1 MNINEIKQQYPL
13 LQKVSDHYA
22 FEMYK
27 NIMSEQMITEFLY
40 TVDPEITAK
49 QIIKQAGYGVH
60 INHSKNK
67 ITLTF
72 DTLTKDYLDKV
83 NKVMDKFGWYPS
95 YIDNKN
101 GGKYLTNIDHFIG
114 KHEIV
119 IEYEAKYD
127 TQAKLDSKYV
137 YHLTPDILYPKI
149 KISGLTPKSQS
160 KLSNH
165 PERIYLLNPTD
176 DDDMETIAITLWN
189 SISNSKLKNSIGDYY
204 LLRIDT
210 SKLPNHKFFED
221 PNSISENEIHE
232 AIRKAAIDLS
242 IVPMMCGS
250 SFKNKGVQT
259 ALDAVCRYLPSPIGP
274 RMLRRIIPARVH

>member
-221 PNSISENEIHE
+221 PNFWMGNGAVWTYQPDET
-232 AIRKAAIDLS
+232 
-242 IVPMMCGS
+242 CGWLNTG
-250 SFKNKGVQT
+250 KY
-259 ALDAVCRYLPSPIGP
+259 R
-274 RMLRRIIPARVH
+274 

>member
-27 NIMSEQMITEFLY
+27 NIMSEQIITEFLY
-40 TVDPEITAK
+40 TMDPELTAK

-60 INHSKNK
+60 IDHSKNK

-83 NKVMDKFGWYPS
+83 NKVIDKFGWYPS
-95 YIDNKN
+95 YIDDKN
-101 GGKYLTNIDHFIG
+101 GGKYSTNIDNFIG
-114 KHEIV
+114 EHEIV
-119 IEYEAKYD
+119 IGYEAKYD
-127 TQAKLDSKYV
+127 TQAKLDSKHI

-176 DDDMETIAITLWN
+176 DDDMETIAITLWD

-221 PNSISENEIHE
+221 PNFWIGNGAVWTYQNIPPSVISVDKLITVNYNPIISEGYEI
-232 AIRKAAIDLS
+232 ANKRRNK
-242 IVPMMCGS
+242 
-250 SFKNKGVQT
+250 FKEKYDKTTVNKK
-259 ALDAVCRYLPSPIGP
+259 RN
-274 RMLRRIIPARVH
+274 

>member
-221 PNSISENEIHE
+221 PNFWMGNGAVWTYQNIPPSAISVDKLITVNYNPVISEGYEI
-232 AIRKAAIDLS
+232 ANKRRNK
-242 IVPMMCGS
+242 
-250 SFKNKGVQT
+250 FKEKYDKTTVNKK
-259 ALDAVCRYLPSPIGP
+259 RN
-274 RMLRRIIPARVH
+274 

>member
-1 MNINEIKQQYPL
+1 MNVSEIKQQYPY

-27 NIMSEQMITEFLY
+27 NIMSEQIITEFLY
-40 TVDPEITAK
+40 TVHPEITAK
-49 QIIKQAGYGVH
+49 QVVKQAGYGIY
-60 INHSKNK
+60 INHSENK

-72 DTLTKDYLDKV
+72 DTLTKEYLDKV

-101 GGKYLTNIDHFIG
+101 GGKYSTNIDNFIG

-127 TQAKLDSKYV
+127 TQAKLDSKYL

-176 DDDMETIAITLWN
+176 DDDMEEIAITLWN
-189 SISNSKLKNSIGDYY
+189 SISNNKLKDSIGDYY

-221 PNSISENEIHE
+221 PNFWMGNGAVWTYQNVSPSIISIDKLININPNPIISEGYEI
-232 AIRKAAIDLS
+232 ADKRRNK
-242 IVPMMCGS
+242 
-250 SFKNKGVQT
+250 FKENYDKTTVYKK
-259 ALDAVCRYLPSPIGP
+259 RS
-274 RMLRRIIPARVH
+274 

>member
-1 MNINEIKQQYPL
+1 MNVSEIKQQYPY

-27 NIMSEQMITEFLY
+27 NIMSEQIITEFLY
-40 TVDPEITAK
+40 TVHPEIIVK
-49 QIIKQAGYGVH
+49 QVVKQAGYGIH
-60 INHSKNK
+60 INHSENK
-67 ITLTF
+67 IILTF
-72 DTLTKDYLDKV
+72 DTLTKEYLDKV

-101 GGKYLTNIDHFIG
+101 GGKYSTNIDNFID

-119 IEYEAKYD
+119 IGYEAKYD
-127 TQAKLDSKYV
+127 THAKLDSKYL

-176 DDDMETIAITLWN
+176 DDDMEEIAITLWN
-189 SISNSKLKNSIGDYY
+189 SISNNKLKGSIGDYY

-221 PNSISENEIHE
+221 PNFWMGNGAVWTYQNIPPSVISVDKLINVNPNPVISEGYEVANK
-232 AIRKAAIDLS
+232 RRNR
-242 IVPMMCGS
+242 
-250 SFKNKGVQT
+250 FKENYDKTTVNKK
-259 ALDAVCRYLPSPIGP
+259 RS
-274 RMLRRIIPARVH
+274 

>member
-1 MNINEIKQQYPL
+1 MNVSEIKQQYPY

-27 NIMSEQMITEFLY
+27 NIMSEQIITEFLY
-40 TVDPEITAK
+40 TVHPEITAK
-49 QIIKQAGYGVH
+49 QVVKQAGYGIY
-60 INHSKNK
+60 INHSENK

-72 DTLTKDYLDKV
+72 DTLTKEYLDKV

-101 GGKYLTNIDHFIG
+101 GGKYSTNIDNFIG

-127 TQAKLDSKYV
+127 TQAKLDSKYL

-176 DDDMETIAITLWN
+176 DDDMEEIAITLWN
-189 SISNSKLKNSIGDYY
+189 SISNNKLKDSIGDYY

-221 PNSISENEIHE
+221 PNFWMGNGAVWTYQNISPSAISIDKLININPNPVISEGYEI
-232 AIRKAAIDLS
+232 ADKRRNK
-242 IVPMMCGS
+242 
-250 SFKNKGVQT
+250 FKENYDKTTVNKK
-259 ALDAVCRYLPSPIGP
+259 RS
-274 RMLRRIIPARVH
+274 

>member
-1 MNINEIKQQYPL
+1 MNVSEIKQQYPY

-27 NIMSEQMITEFLY
+27 NIMSEQIITEFLY
-40 TVDPEITAK
+40 TVHPEITVK
-49 QIIKQAGYGVH
+49 QVVKQAGYGIH
-60 INHSKNK
+60 INHSENK

-72 DTLTKDYLDKV
+72 DTLTKEYLDKV

-101 GGKYLTNIDHFIG
+101 GGKYSTNIDNFIG

-119 IEYEAKYD
+119 IGYEAKYD
-127 TQAKLDSKYV
+127 TQAKLDSKYL

-176 DDDMETIAITLWN
+176 DDDMEEIAITLWN
-189 SISNSKLKNSIGDYY
+189 SISNNKLKDSIGDYY

-221 PNSISENEIHE
+221 PNFWMGNGAVWTYQNIPPSAISVDKLINVNPNPVISEGYEI
-232 AIRKAAIDLS
+232 ADKRRNK
-242 IVPMMCGS
+242 
-250 SFKNKGVQT
+250 FKENYDKTTVNKK
-259 ALDAVCRYLPSPIGP
+259 RS
-274 RMLRRIIPARVH
+274 

>member
-221 PNSISENEIHE
+221 PNFWMGNGAVWTYQNIPPSAISVDKLITVNYNPVISEGYEI
-232 AIRKAAIDLS
+232 ADKRRNK
-242 IVPMMCGS
+242 
-250 SFKNKGVQT
+250 FKEKYDKTTVNKK
-259 ALDAVCRYLPSPIGP
+259 RN
-274 RMLRRIIPARVH
+274 